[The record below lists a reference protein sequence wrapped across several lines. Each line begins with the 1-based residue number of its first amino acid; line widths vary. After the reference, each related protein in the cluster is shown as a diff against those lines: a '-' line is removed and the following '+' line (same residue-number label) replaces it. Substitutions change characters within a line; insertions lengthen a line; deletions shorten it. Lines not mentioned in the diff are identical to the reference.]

1 MVGGLGGLGKRL
13 VDWTAG
19 KGARYIV
26 IFSRTAQPDSD
37 TQSFLDKLASMGV
50 MVRVEKCDVS
60 SEESLKQAV
69 ATIQKTMPP
78 IRGLFQAAMVLQD
91 VLLEDMTVEQWCK
104 VTAPKVQGTWN
115 LHNLLPDDM
124 DFFIM
129 LSSVVSMVGTVGAG
143 NYASACA
150 FQDGIARYRR
160 RLGMPAYSVNIGAI
174 VEAGYVSENPEVAV
188 NLRKNGLGSV
198 AIAEFLS
205 HLGDIIQH
213 KTVYTQSS
221 LGILPNGTE
230 RGLGEPRWANDR
242 RLAQLFGSESQAGS
256 KTVGGGADNA
266 GFALQA
272 ATTFH
277 EAQDIVCKAIVK
289 QLATIL
295 AIDADD
301 IIPARSLDSYGLDSL
316 VGVELRN
323 WIGAY
328 LQVNLPLLVMWN
340 TSSINELAEIVTK
353 GSRLVKVKS
362 EEEAEEEE
370 VEAAKEES

>member
-1 MVGGLGGLGKRL
+1 
-13 VDWTAG
+13 
-19 KGARYIV
+19 
-26 IFSRTAQPDSD
+26 
-37 TQSFLDKLASMGV
+37 
-50 MVRVEKCDVS
+50 VS
-60 SEESLKQAV
+60 SEESLKKAV
-69 ATIQKTMPP
+69 ATIQETMPP

-115 LHNLLPDDM
+115 LHKLLPDDM
-124 DFFIM
+124 DFFVM
-129 LSSVVSMVGTVGAG
+129 LSSVVSMVGTVGAS
-143 NYASACA
+143 NYASSCA

-160 RLGMPAYSVNIGAI
+160 RLGLPAYSVNIGAI

-198 AIAEFLS
+198 AISEFLS

-213 KTVYTQSS
+213 KTEYTQSS

-230 RGLGEPRWANDR
+230 RGLGEARWANDR
-242 RLAQLFGSESQAGS
+242 RLAQIFGSESQAGS
-256 KTVGGGADNA
+256 KAVGGGADNV
-266 GFALQA
+266 GFVLQA

-295 AIDADD
+295 AIDASD

-362 EEEAEEEE
+362 EEEEAEEEEE
-370 VEAAKEES
+370 VEAAKEE

>member
-1 MVGGLGGLGKRL
+1 
-13 VDWTAG
+13 
-19 KGARYIV
+19 
-26 IFSRTAQPDSD
+26 
-37 TQSFLDKLASMGV
+37 
-50 MVRVEKCDVS
+50 
-60 SEESLKQAV
+60 
-69 ATIQKTMPP
+69 MPP
-78 IRGLFQAAMVLQD
+78 IRGLFQAAMVLHD
-91 VLLEDMTVEQWCK
+91 ILLEDMAVEQWCK
-104 VTAPKVQGTWN
+104 VTAPKIQGTWN
-115 LHNLLPDDM
+115 LHKLLPEDM
-124 DFFIM
+124 DFFVM

-160 RLGMPAYSVNIGAI
+160 RLGMTAYSVNIGAI
-174 VEAGYVSENPEVAV
+174 VEAGYVSENPDVAV

-198 AIAEFLS
+198 AITEFLS
-205 HLGDIIQH
+205 HLSDVVQH

-221 LGILPNGTE
+221 LGILPNGDE
-230 RGLGEPRWANDR
+230 RGLGEPRWANDK
-242 RLAQLFGSESQAGS
+242 RLAQIFGAENQAGS
-256 KTVGGGADNA
+256 KAVGGGADNV
-266 GFALQA
+266 GFELQA

-295 AIDADD
+295 AIETDD

-362 EEEAEEEE
+362 EDEAEEEQAE
-370 VEAAKEES
+370 VKQE